1 MIADLLCSSEPE
13 ADIQRNSSGQRLMD
27 GKIEGQSVVD
37 LKIADRRTTP
47 RFRVQIQTIL
57 SVATTLEGS
66 GTLRDLSRN
75 GCRVETPVSVAPG
88 VTLGVR
94 IYVPNQKRPLIVE
107 AARVQWV
114 SGRVFG
120 LTFSRIKDNERE
132 RLGDTITTLMDAS

>member
-1 MIADLLCSSEPE
+1 MI
-13 ADIQRNSSGQRLMD
+13 D
-27 GKIEGQSVVD
+27 GKTEGQSVVD
-37 LKIADRRTTP
+37 LKIADRRAAP

-66 GTLRDLSRN
+66 GTLLDLSRS
-75 GCRVETPVSVAPG
+75 GCRVESPVSVAPG

-94 IYVPNQKRPLIVE
+94 IYVPNQERPLVVE

-120 LTFSRIKDNERE
+120 LAFSRIKDDERE
-132 RLGDTITTLMDAS
+132 RLGDTIATLMDAS